1 MTSALAKYN
10 DKLVQYIPKQGKVA
24 DLLKVAEE
32 KTGVQKVYLVYGV
45 LGLTAFWLMFGYGAQ
60 LLCNMLG
67 FVYPAYCSIK
77 ALESKTKEDDQKWL
91 TYWVVFALFSVLEYF
106 TETLVSWIPFYW
118 LSKCVFM
125 VWCMAPIANNGATII
140 YGKIILPLFNKH
152 QPKIDGLLNKAK
164 DKGSELF
171 SAGMEKAKDVA
182 AEHQLNKND

>member
-77 ALESKTKEDDQKWL
+77 ALESRTKEDDQKWL
-91 TYWVVFALFSVLEYF
+91 TYWVVFALFSVLEYSLKLWCPGSRS
-106 TETLVSWIPFYW
+106 TGCPNACSWFGAWPPLPTTAP
-118 LSKCVFM
+118 LSSTARSSSLSSTSTSPRSTVFSTKPRTRPSILG
-125 VWCMAPIANNGATII
+125 WC
-140 YGKIILPLFNKH
+140 
-152 QPKIDGLLNKAK
+152 
-164 DKGSELF
+164 
-171 SAGMEKAKDVA
+171 
-182 AEHQLNKND
+182 